1 MTPRREVY
9 EQELNEVEQQYAQH
23 NLDRDMAAVH
33 RASIAEGPREH
44 VRKLKLENRSLIAF
58 LVLVLAAFGLLVW
71 LS

>member
-9 EQELNEVEQQYAQH
+9 EQEKNEIEQQYAQH
-23 NLDRDMAAVH
+23 NLDRDMAVAY
-33 RASIAEGPREH
+33 RRSLAENPREH
-44 VRKLKLENRSLIAF
+44 VRKLKVENRGLIVL